1 MELEIYNKKFNGDVI
16 SKNAIKNLVLKYNLR
31 LSSTREYKGMLG
43 FEAINEIKKFS
54 EETNTN
60 VSSII
65 LDRKFFI
72 LTSEKSL
79 KGKKKD
85 VTFLL
90 YKIDEDVFK
99 IIHTWGSLP
108 NKFFNL
114 EALIFKSEKNLVSFS
129 ALATGLFAFLLFV
142 YFNTFEQMKAGYC
155 WKMWVPTLF
164 GIMLG
169 TLISKIYCNEIE
181 EEKKN
186 KLFSEN
192 YWEKKWEY

>member
-169 TLISKIYCNEIE
+169 TFISKIYCDEIE